1 MAGPDTTTDRRTFLN
16 AAATLGVVGAT
27 GVAGCTGGDD
37 GDGTDDGDGGD
48 GGSASS
54 DGGGGDG
61 TDGGEGGGGLESEL
75 HVLQRPDAW
84 PNRFVRRFQDEYD
97 VDVSVTAVD
106 STAEMLAELESTE
119 PGAYDLLFPRDRA
132 VAGLVDRGAIRPLDL
147 DRLSNWGNLSE
158 RFQRAPYDPGSERHS
173 APYLW
178 GTTGIG
184 WNIKMIGDVDV
195 SSWSAMW
202 NDEWAGR
209 ITMLDDVRETVG
221 AALKSLGN
229 SLNST
234 DADELDRARELLL
247 RQHPKIQ
254 AYDSTDLPT
263 ALVYED
269 ASPVHVRSDDF
280 MTAFEKA
287 EEREEESPLRYVV
300 PKEGSSL
307 WVTTATIAADAAN
320 PNAAHAFVDHF
331 LDAENAAEV
340 SSYTSIA
347 TPVGA
352 AEEHVDDEI
361 LSDGRIYP
369 DDSTMETLEF
379 VEPLGDARPLYE
391 DVWDV
396 VRGA

>member
-16 AAATLGVVGAT
+16 AAAALGVVGTT
-27 GVAGCTGGDD
+27 GLAGCASGDD
-37 GDGTDDGDGGD
+37 GDGSDGGDGGD
-48 GGSASS
+48 GGGGNS
-54 DGGGGDG
+54 DGGGGN
-61 TDGGEGGGGLESEL
+61 DGGEGGGDLEAEL

-84 PNRFVRRFQDEYD
+84 PNRFVRRFEDEYD
-97 VDVSVTAVD
+97 VDVSVTSVE
-106 STAEMLAELESTE
+106 STAGMLAELESAE

-132 VAGLVDRGAIRPLDL
+132 VADLVDRGAIRPLDL

-173 APYLW
+173 APCLW

-184 WNIKMIGDVDV
+184 WNTGMIGDADV

-202 NDEWAGR
+202 NDEWAGQ
-209 ITMLDDVRETVG
+209 ITMLDDMRETVG
-221 AALKSLGN
+221 AALKSLGH
-229 SLNST
+229 SLNT
-234 DADELDRARELLL
+234 ADPDQLDRARELLF

-280 MTAFEKA
+280 MTAFEKS

-331 LDAENAAEV
+331 LGAENAAEI
-340 SSYTSIA
+340 SNYTAIA

-369 DDSTMETLEF
+369 DDSTMATLEF
-379 VEPLGDARPLYE
+379 VEPLGDDRQLYE
-391 DVWDV
+391 AVWDD
-396 VRGA
+396 VRGT